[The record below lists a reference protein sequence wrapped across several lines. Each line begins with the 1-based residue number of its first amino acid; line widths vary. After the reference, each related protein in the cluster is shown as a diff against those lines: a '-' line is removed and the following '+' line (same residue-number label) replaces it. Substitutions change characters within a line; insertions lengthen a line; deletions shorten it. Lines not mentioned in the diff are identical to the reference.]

1 MRTTPRKAFIVDLQH
16 QRVVV
21 LGGTSGIGFA
31 TAKAA
36 ASLGAQLTVVSS
48 RPASVERALA
58 DLPPGTDGRVAD
70 LGEADQ
76 VSQLF
81 DDLGD
86 FDHLVYTAGEPLA
99 LMNLDTLDLKQAK
112 EFFDLRYFGALWAV
126 HAAIPHLRLGGSI
139 TLTTGIAGRRPG
151 PGWGV
156 AASICGAV
164 ESLTR
169 ALAVELAPIRVNA
182 VSPGVVRSP
191 LWDSMTADSRDQMY
205 RDTAAGIP
213 AGRIGEVDDI
223 AQAYLYFLTQPFA
236 TGSILTIDGG
246 AVLA

>member
-1 MRTTPRKAFIVDLQH
+1 MDLH
-16 QRVVV
+16 RQRVVV

-36 ASLGAQLTVVSS
+36 ACLGAQVTVVSS
-48 RPASVERALA
+48 RAASVDRAVA
-58 DLPPGTDGRVAD
+58 DLPGTDGRAAD
-70 LGEADQ
+70 LTDADQ
-76 VSQLF
+76 VGRLF

-86 FDHLVYTAGEPLA
+86 IDHLVYTAGEPLA
-99 LMNLDTLDLKQAK
+99 LTRLDTLNLKQAR
-112 EFFDLRYFGALWAV
+112 EFFNLRYFGALWAV
-126 HAAIPHLRLGGSI
+126 HAALPHLRPGGSI

-151 PGWGV
+151 PGWAV

-169 ALAVELAPIRVNA
+169 ALAVEVAPIRVNA
-182 VSPGVVRSP
+182 VSPGIVRSP
-191 LWDSMTADSRDQMY
+191 LWDSMTRDSRDQLY

-213 AGRIGEVDDI
+213 AGRVGEVDDI
-223 AQAYLYFLTQPFA
+223 AQAYLYCLTQPFA
-236 TGSILTIDGG
+236 TGSILTVDGG